1 VESAV
6 TVIFVCLGRSR
17 EGHDVVLDAGSAW
30 HWAVQGATRSG
41 KSVLCYVLLAQ
52 LAQHPEV
59 VISGCDP
66 TGILLHP
73 FALAP
78 HPEWRSLGSKD
89 VPASLDVLDR
99 LVDEMDRRIDQLRA
113 SDLDKLEDFTEAIP
127 LVYVVLEEYPGTLS
141 AAEADDEA
149 EGRAPKARIA
159 SKIRRDVRRLV
170 QEGAKAGF
178 RVLIL
183 AQRMDASIIGG
194 AERSNV
200 GARITLR
207 VDNRDAITMLHPN
220 LPPETADVVPR
231 FPVGRG
237 VLELPGDGEAIFQTD
252 RISYQAYLAHVRSH
266 LGARQRRA

>member
-1 VESAV
+1 M
-6 TVIFVCLGRSR
+6 TVISVCLGRSR

-59 VISGCDP
+59 VVTGVDP

-78 HPEWRSLGSKD
+78 YPEWRALGSKD
-89 VPASLDVLDR
+89 MSASLEVMDR
-99 LVDEMDRRIDQLRA
+99 LVAEMDHRIDQLRA
-113 SDLDKLEDFTEAIP
+113 DDLDKLEDFTEQRP
-127 LVYVVLEEYPGTLS
+127 LIFVVLEEYPGTLS

-159 SKIRRDVRRLV
+159 SKIKRDVRRLI
-170 QEGAKAGF
+170 QEGSKAGF
-178 RVLIL
+178 RCVLL
-183 AQRMDASIIGG
+183 AQRMDASIVGG
-194 AERSNV
+194 AERSNI
-200 GARITLR
+200 GARLTLR
-207 VDNRDAITMLHPN
+207 VDNLDAITMLHPH
-220 LPPETADVVPR
+220 LAPEIADAVPR

-237 VLELPGDGEAIFQTD
+237 VLELPGEGEAIFQTD
-252 RISYQAYLAHVRSH
+252 RISYSTYLTHVRSH